1 MSRMEVGQDGNVM
14 SVRHRNLIRITVSS
28 PTQCAQL
35 AKRDYFE
42 AQPPLSAHLHK
53 TVVSAPFSNI
63 ANDIMTSSSAPVAY
77 V

>member
-28 PTQCAQL
+28 PTHCVQL

-42 AQPPLSAHLHK
+42 ASRPFQRTSTKLLSRLRFL
-53 TVVSAPFSNI
+53 T
-63 ANDIMTSSSAPVAY
+63 
-77 V
+77 